1 MLEAVIKSIKR
12 QYILPQSEYEWIKE
26 NLNKPLRMASISFDA
41 DTGEVDM
48 LVVRMN
54 ADAVVVLF
62 VDDSFGNGNGVEFEL
77 VGDLLF
83 KPKEVIKWQLQE

>member
-1 MLEAVIKSIKR
+1 MLEVVIKLIKNR
-12 QYILPQSEYEWIKE
+12 YLLKDAEYEWIKE
-26 NLNKPLRMASISFDA
+26 NLNKPLRIASISFDA

-62 VDDSFGNGNGVEFEL
+62 VNDFLGNGNGVEYEL
-77 VGDLLF
+77 ISDLVI
-83 KPKEVIKWQLQE
+83 KPKEVI